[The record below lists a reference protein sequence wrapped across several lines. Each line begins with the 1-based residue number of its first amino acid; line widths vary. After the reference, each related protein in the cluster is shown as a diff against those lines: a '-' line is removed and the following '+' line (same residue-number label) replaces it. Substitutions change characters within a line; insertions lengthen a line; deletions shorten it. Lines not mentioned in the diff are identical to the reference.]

1 MRKKMDIRN
10 KLATQRVWT
19 CCRLATLC
27 LAVVV
32 SACSATQ
39 QVPIKQTDIK
49 CGFLGSDCDRLIAGE
64 PGQAAL
70 RYVNP
75 NANWTQYKK
84 VLIEPVTFWGSD
96 TTKISAADQQ
106 TLTNFFYQVLRE
118 ELGKKFEVVEQ
129 AGPGV
134 MRVQVALTDTEAAT
148 PGMRT
153 VSMVVPQA
161 RLLST
166 LKYAATGTYAFVGGA
181 QAEGK
186 VTDAETGQVLAEA
199 MDKRVGGGSIEAAAQ
214 WQWGDAE
221 NAMKAWAAQ
230 IADRLAAWT
239 AGGVKPS

>member
-1 MRKKMDIRN
+1 MEASN
-10 KLATQRVWT
+10 KLATEGVWAR
-19 CCRLATLC
+19 CRMAALC

-32 SACSATQ
+32 AACSATQ
-39 QVPIKQTDIK
+39 QVAIQKTDIK
-49 CGFLGSDCDRLIAGE
+49 CGFLGNDCDRLIAGE
-64 PGQAAL
+64 QGQAAL

-84 VLIEPVTFWGSD
+84 VLVEPVTFWGSD

-106 TLTNFFYQVLRE
+106 TLTNFFYQAMRE
-118 ELGKKFEVVEQ
+118 ELGKKFEVVDQ

-153 VSMVVPQA
+153 VSMVIPQA
-161 RLLST
+161 RLLNT

-186 VTDAETGQVLAEA
+186 VTDAVSGQVLAEA
-199 MDKRVGGGSIEAAAQ
+199 IDKRVGGGSVETAAQ

-230 IADRLAAWT
+230 IAERLSAWT

>member
-1 MRKKMDIRN
+1 MGVSN
-10 KLATQRVWT
+10 KLVTEGAWT
-19 CCRLATLC
+19 RGRMVVLC

-39 QVPIKQTDIK
+39 QVPIQKTDIK
-49 CGFLGSDCDRLIAGE
+49 CGFLGADCDRLIAGDQ
-64 PGQAAL
+64 GQAAL

-84 VLIEPVTFWGSD
+84 VLIDPVTFWGSD
-96 TTKISAADQQ
+96 NTKISAEDQQ
-106 TLTNFFYQVLRE
+106 TLTNFFYQAMRE
-118 ELGKKFEVVEQ
+118 QLGKKFEVVDQ

-148 PGMRT
+148 PGLRT
-153 VSMVVPQA
+153 VSMVIPQA
-161 RLLST
+161 RLLNT

-186 VTDAETGQVLAEA
+186 VTDSVSGQVLAEA
-199 MDKRVGGGSIEAAAQ
+199 VDKRVGGGAVSTAAQ

-221 NAMKAWAAQ
+221 NAMTAWATQ
-230 IADRLAAWT
+230 MTDRLSAWT
-239 AGGVKPS
+239 SGGVQPS